1 MQMHAS
7 GEGMVNVDCH
17 DLHAYN
23 SELYSKLI
31 KYPSEVITLMD
42 GAVKLVYADI
52 AQTQA
57 ENAEVQV
64 CPFSILH
71 NLVRL
76 SAPSISAQA

>member
-1 MQMHAS
+1 MHAS
-7 GEGMVNVDCH
+7 GEGMLNVDCH
-17 DLHAYN
+17 DLHTYN
-23 SELYSKLI
+23 PELYSKLI

-64 CPFSILH
+64 RIPRDTTRPACLH
-71 NLVRL
+71 AFREL
-76 SAPSISAQA
+76 

>member
-1 MQMHAS
+1 MDAS
-7 GEGMVNVDCH
+7 GEGMLNVDCH
-17 DLHAYN
+17 DLHTYN
-23 SELYSKLI
+23 PELYSKLI

-64 CPFSILH
+64 RIP
-71 NLVRL
+71 
-76 SAPSISAQA
+76 